1 MQRTTELV
9 KLSEKW
15 RIVDDPLQW
24 ILQRRGNANGKFGP
38 WQARSFCTTRKVL
51 LRCIRE
57 DCGDVD
63 PAAVA
68 FIETWPERNADG
80 AIEPLVRISREAA

>member
-15 RIVDDPLQW
+15 RIVDDPHQW
-24 ILQRRGNANGKFGP
+24 ILQRRGNTNGKFGP
-38 WQARSFCTTRKVL
+38 WQARSFCTTRTAL
-51 LRCIRE
+51 LSNIRE
-57 DCGDVD
+57 CRGDVD

-68 FIETWPERNADG
+68 FVSSWPEQHVYG
-80 AIEPLVRISREAA
+80 AVEPLARISREAA

>member
-1 MQRTTELV
+1 MSKNGEIVRLND
-9 KLSEKW
+9 LW
-15 RIVDDPLQW
+15 RVVDDPLQW
-24 ILQRRGNANGKFGP
+24 ILVRRGNKNGNFGP
-38 WQARSFCTTRKVL
+38 WKARSFCTTRKVL

-68 FIETWPERNADG
+68 LIETWPERNADG